1 MRPSST
7 SLKRATAAL
16 IPSSEVPDIKPT
28 TTPVD
33 TLALLDRRRCVFR
46 DTTDYPA
53 IFGEKLFRRF
63 ARYSFLLHYDRE
75 LDALA
80 GALEKF
86 GGFVA
91 RNPAHFHYDP
101 LTPIDEL
108 VVGSAEIDH
117 QIAVRFAEPD
127 HRAGRDRIE
136 YKLGSGSG
144 LHARRSGHDFR
155 TDDRQNHDVDPGDK
169 VSGRRGAGDDSGAGA
184 QRAGSLESRAHV
196 RGRS

>member
-1 MRPSST
+1 MRLPST

-33 TLALLDRRRCVFR
+33 TLALLDRRRRVFR
-46 DTTDYPA
+46 DATDYPA
-53 IFGEKLFRRF
+53 IFGEKLLCSF

-86 GGFVA
+86 AGFIA
-91 RNPAHFHYDP
+91 RNTAHFHYDP

-127 HRAGRDRIE
+127 H
-136 YKLGSGSG
+136 
-144 LHARRSGHDFR
+144 
-155 TDDRQNHDVDPGDK
+155 
-169 VSGRRGAGDDSGAGA
+169 GAGGDGIEHELGC
-184 QRAGSLESRAHV
+184 RP
-196 RGRS
+196 